1 MLNVA
6 LLRSG
11 MINRNWNQNLT
22 KNCRFEKDKKLDYYR
37 LSYGFKDAHNSF
49 LNNISKTYKKK
60 HISYNECRLL

>member
-11 MINRNWNQNLT
+11 MINRNYNFT
-22 KNCRFEKDKKLDYYR
+22 KNSGLDLKKDKKLDYYR

-49 LNNISKTYKKK
+49 LKNISNSYKKK
-60 HISYNECRLL
+60 HTSYNQCYLL

>member
-11 MINRNWNQNLT
+11 MINRNITLKSV
-22 KNCRFEKDKKLDYYR
+22 KNTRVEKDKKLDYFR

-49 LNNISKTYKKK
+49 LKNISNSYKKK
-60 HISYNECRLL
+60 HTSYNQCYLL

>member
-11 MINRNWNQNLT
+11 MINRNVTYNFA
-22 KNCRFEKDKKLDYYR
+22 KNTGVEKDKKLDYFR

-49 LNNISKTYKKK
+49 LKNISKTYKQK
-60 HISYNECRLL
+60 HTSDNQCHLL

>member
-11 MINRNWNQNLT
+11 MINRNFN
-22 KNCRFEKDKKLDYYR
+22 KNPISVQSTKDKKLDYYR

-49 LNNISKTYKKK
+49 LNNSSNSYKKK
-60 HISYNECRLL
+60 HISYNQCHLL

>member
-11 MINRNWNQNLT
+11 MINRNWNRNFT
-22 KNCRFEKDKKLDYYR
+22 KNSGLEKDKKLNYYR

-49 LNNISKTYKKK
+49 LNNTSKSYKKK
-60 HISYNECRLL
+60 HTSYNQCDLL